1 MRLLV
6 EPKFDL
12 YVDVITDEAKKCK
25 DVIQLQW
32 GELASVPPDRVKN
45 FFVEAFERRLTRY
58 TLPHGDLELR
68 RVLRKKL
75 ADKNG
80 IRADVDNIIVT
91 IGGTAAINFVFRI
104 LAGDGGYIVIQDPSW
119 FGYPGIARYVGARI
133 YRIPENEYSYESLE
147 NAKKEIEKKGG
158 TLRIIVMN
166 YPSNPTGHVFDVST
180 MKEVVEFARD
190 HDVLILSDEAYEDYV
205 FAGKHISIAS
215 IGGLDNIVS
224 VFTISKTYSFT
235 GLRIGYAVG
244 PKEIIDAMALAQVH
258 TYISPPSINQYVA
271 RRLLEENIASEIVK
285 KNLEILRH
293 NLKIVKEFAE
303 ENSWELMEPR
313 GGIYAFIRLPG
324 IDSAKFSLKLL
335 REAKVAVAPGI
346 DFGERWN
353 EWLRIT
359 IAKSKSELLEGL
371 RRIKKQYYS
380 ATRNKPTE

>member
-45 FFVEAFERRLTRY
+45 FFVEAFEKKLTRY

-104 LAGDGGYIVIQDPSW
+104 LAGDGGYIV
-119 FGYPGIARYVGARI
+119 
-133 YRIPENEYSYESLE
+133 
-147 NAKKEIEKKGG
+147 
-158 TLRIIVMN
+158 MN
-166 YPSNPTGHVFDVST
+166 YPSNPTGYVFDVNT